1 MWLLLSPSKFVL
13 GIKSRGFLGIVCF
26 VITFLC
32 IANPSVI
39 NSLAES
45 FNSEIVAETIT
56 NGGST
61 NSINFGSQT
70 GETSLTLAAF
80 DGGSSLLS
88 GNALPGGVVWD
99 NATMLDSPYL
109 PVTPRNAVD
118 SDDNVH
124 ICWTNW
130 YNGRTLYHQI
140 LFADGN
146 WSEKTVLVNKSD
158 GVSITVDIFADDSG
172 RVHLAYS
179 WGLTISAQKTYYAYW
194 EDNIWSSFERV
205 DFGEDELGESM
216 PASNPLIRVSSDG
229 TPHIVWSG
237 EVFYL
242 DEGLDFHPIY
252 YQKRLAPGVWSNVLW
267 SGYSRPETFSFL
279 ITKDD
284 YCYVGTSIKGGGN
297 YYANHHINILRKG
310 PTDNNWLTNDE
321 IARYDMPDHL
331 RVVPN
336 VALLEVGDTI
346 HCFAV
351 YLNEINPMIIDFT
364 SAGVLWNDVELVTTD
379 VGIENRI
386 QLSATVINDSDIAL
400 VYNWHYYDTGTLQS
414 GVFYKMFYED
424 NQEWSET
431 MPVSAN
437 HSRAIVPY
445 ISHDTKDNLHVTWGD
460 DHPESGKAVYYS
472 HGISDK
478 DLDGLSNYDE
488 RMIYFTDPNDP
499 DSDDD
504 LLNDGD
510 EIALGM
516 DPLNPDEDSDLMLD
530 GWEINYGLD
539 PFNATDATID
549 QDTDGLTNL
558 EEFNAQTDPTNDDT
572 DGDALLDGD
581 EVYGIHSPINPGA
594 NATGWILGLDP
605 TNPDTDDDELFDGV
619 EITIWTTNP
628 LNNDTD
634 SDGMHDGFET
644 QYGLDPLV
652 DDAGGDLDGEG
663 LTNYEE
669 YVLGT
674 NPANNDTDSDNLT
687 DFEEVITYLTDPLDE
702 DTDDDL
708 LTDYYEIV
716 FDPFDDLYLTNNT
729 YQTNPLLAD
738 TDSDFLSDLFE
749 LNVSLTN
756 PIVNDTDADQ
766 MLDGYEWEYGLD
778 PFTNDAAEDYDSDGL
793 TNYIESLYWSNPFD
807 EDTDGDNLLDA
818 EEVEY
823 GTSLIS
829 DDTDGD
835 LLTDYLE
842 IIHYF
847 TDPLDPDTDD
857 DLLNDFYE
865 VVYYLTNPFN
875 NDTDGDTLL
884 DGYEVFTIG
893 SSPVNK
899 DTDDDGLD
907 DNLEIDFNSSP
918 LLPDTDFDGMDDFW
932 EWTYGFNPQYND
944 GGGDADGDGLT
955 NYEEFRFFAHP
966 HMNDTD
972 GDLLNDYEEVYVFL
986 TYPFDNDTDN
996 DFLSDYDEIYTYFT
1010 NAHDPDTDDDSLLDG
1025 EEIFIYLTDPLLYD
1039 TDSDGYS
1046 DSEEILAGTDPFDPR
1061 SNPKARQITLIVTI
1075 FSSIIGIILIY
1086 FFAPILFAKGS
1097 GKSERKWIRIGHKR
1111 RLEKS
1116 DQLLKVLEK
1125 EIPDPDIEK
1134 S

>member
-1 MWLLLSPSKFVL
+1 MLLSVSTFVL
-13 GIKSRGFLGIVCF
+13 RRKSSGYLRLVCF
-26 VITFLC
+26 VVIFLC
-32 IANPSVI
+32 IVNPSII
-39 NSLAES
+39 NSS
-45 FNSEIVAETIT
+45 SGFFTSVISAETIT
-56 NGGST
+56 NEPVSSFKFDSRPGDS
-61 NSINFGSQT
+61 SLAL
-70 GETSLTLAAF
+70 TSF

-109 PVTPRNAVD
+109 SVTPRNAVD
-118 SDDNVH
+118 SDDNLH
-124 ICWTNW
+124 IVWTNW
-130 YNGRTLYHQI
+130 YAGRKLYHQI
-140 LFADGN
+140 RYANGN
-146 WSEKTVLVNKSD
+146 WSDKTVLVDKSS
-158 GVSITVDIFADDSG
+158 GVSITVDIVADTFG
-172 RVHLAYS
+172 KIHLAYS
-179 WGLTISAQKTYYAYW
+179 WGLTVGSQKLYYTFW
-194 EDNIWSSFERV
+194 EDNVWSSSERV
-205 DFGEDELGESM
+205 DFGENEYGDPM
-216 PASNPLIRVSSDG
+216 PASYPLIRVTSDG
-229 TPHIVWSG
+229 TPHVVWSG
-237 EVFYL
+237 EVSL
-242 DEGLDFHPIY
+242 VIVALEAHPIY
-252 YQKRLAPGVWSNVLW
+252 YQKRIAPGVWSNVLW
-267 SGYSRPETFSFL
+267 SGYSTPETYSFL

-284 YCYVGTSIKGGGN
+284 YFYVGSSIKAGE
-297 YYANHHINILRKG
+297 YHLRHHISIVRKG
-310 PTDNNWLTNDE
+310 PTDNAWLTNDE
-321 IARYDMPDHL
+321 LVNYQIPTGF
-331 RVVPN
+331 RVTPN
-336 VALLEVGDTI
+336 VKLVEVGAML

-351 YLNEINPMIIDFT
+351 YLSDINPMIIDFT

-400 VYNWHYYDTGTLQS
+400 VYNWHYYENGPLLS
-414 GVFYKMFYED
+414 GVYYKMFYEN

-431 MPVSAN
+431 MPISVN
-437 HSRAIVPY
+437 HTRAIVPY
-445 ISHDTKDNLHVTWGD
+445 ISHDSKENLHVTWGD
-460 DHPESGKAVYYS
+460 DHPESGKALYYS
-472 HGISDK
+472 YGISDK

-488 RMIYFTDPNDP
+488 RMIYFTDPDDP

-530 GWEINYGLD
+530 GWEITYGLD

-549 QDTDGLTNL
+549 QDSDGLTNL

-572 DGDALLDGD
+572 DGDSLLDGD
-581 EVYGIHSPINPGA
+581 EVYGIHFPTNPGA
-594 NATGWILGLDP
+594 NATGWIVGLDP
-605 TNPDTDDDELFDGV
+605 TNPDTDIDELFDGD
-619 EITIWTTNP
+619 ELTIWSTNP

-652 DDAGGDLDGEG
+652 DDASGDLDDEG

-669 YVLGT
+669 YGLGT
-674 NPANNDTDSDNLT
+674 NPNNNDTDADNLS
-687 DFEEVITYLTDPLDE
+687 DYEEVITYLTDPLDE

-708 LTDYYEIV
+708 LSDYYEVNI
-716 FDPFDDLYLTNNT
+716 DLLDDFYLTNNT

-756 PIVNDTDADQ
+756 PLMNDTDADQ

-778 PFTNDAAEDYDSDGL
+778 PFTNDATEDYDSDGL
-793 TNYIESLYWSNPFD
+793 TNYIESLYWSDPFD
-807 EDTDGDNLLDA
+807 EDTDGDNLLDG

-823 GTSLIS
+823 GTSLTN

-835 LLTDYLE
+835 LLTDYNE
-842 IIHYF
+842 IVHFF

-857 DLLNDFYE
+857 DLLSDFYE
-865 VVYYLTNPFN
+865 VVHYLTNPFN

-884 DGYEVFTIG
+884 DGYEVYTIG

-899 DTDDDGLD
+899 DTDNDGLD
-907 DNLEIDFNSSP
+907 DNIELDFNSSP
-918 LLPDTDFDGMDDFW
+918 LLLDTDFDGMDDFW
-932 EWTYGFNPQYND
+932 EWTYGFDPQYND
-944 GGGDADGDGLT
+944 GVDDADGDGLT

-966 HMNDTD
+966 YLNDTD
-972 GDLLNDYEEVYVFL
+972 GDLLNDYEEVYVYL
-986 TYPFDNDTDN
+986 TYPFNNDTDN
-996 DFLSDYDEIYTYFT
+996 DLLSDYDEIHIYSS

-1025 EEIFIYLTDPLLYD
+1025 EEILIYLTDPLLYD

-1046 DSEEILAGTDPFDPR
+1046 DSEEIIAGTDPNDSS
-1061 SNPKARQITLIVTI
+1061 SNPRARQITFIVSI
-1075 FSSIIGIILIY
+1075 FSSIIGILLIY
-1086 FFAPILFAKGS
+1086 YFAPFLFALAS

-1116 DQLLKVLEK
+1116 ERILKAVEK
-1125 EIPDPDIEK
+1125 EVSDSDTKK